1 MKLFIALQLTDD
13 VKKSLIGTMHDL
25 KQKGIKGNYTPA
37 ANLHV
42 TLAFIGETRQADEI
56 KKAMD
61 RVQFTPFKLTV
72 REMGNFGDRLWA
84 GVKGNQ
90 GLKGV
95 VKDIRAQLETAEIPY
110 DSKEFVPHVTL
121 VRKMSGTLPKGYSGA
136 KAEMM
141 VKRIS
146 LMKSE
151 MKNGKR
157 VYTEIYHIGK

>member
-1 MKLFIALQLTDD
+1 MRLFVAIQLSDE
-13 VKKSLIGTMHDL
+13 VRKSLIGTMHDL
-25 KQKGIKGNYTPA
+25 KQKGIKGNYAPA

-42 TLAFIGETRQADEI
+42 TLAFIGETRQTDEI
-56 KKAMD
+56 KKALD

-95 VKDIRAQLETAEIPY
+95 VKDIRTQLDAAGIPY
-110 DSKEFVPHVTL
+110 DNKEFVPHITL
-121 VRKMSGTLPKGYSGA
+121 LRKMSGTLPKGYSGA

-151 MKNGKR
+151 EKNGKR
-157 VYTEIYHIGK
+157 VYKEIYYIGK

>member
-95 VKDIRAQLETAEIPY
+95 VKDIRAQLEAAEIPY